1 MKNLIRYFIERS
13 FLVNLLSAFIIIMG
27 IIALSNMKRD
37 LVPQWKINRI
47 NITSSLS
54 GASPGQVENFV
65 TFPIEEAIQ
74 SFAGIEE
81 LTSQSREGSSSITVK
96 VKTELSENEIN
107 DLYQNILAAV
117 NNIKSELPQDI
128 ENLQVV
134 NEKLTSF
141 WFSSLSVLN
150 FDNFNPLHRRWLK
163 DVRDE
168 LRKVPGIVQ
177 VTDRASKA
185 DILIKFNQTAMAR
198 YRLTSAD
205 IQTVLAKKFRPLPVG
220 SIDRGESSIAV
231 QISHSV
237 ESLESLK
244 NLIVKGNGS
253 GTLIRLKDI
262 ARVTFEIP
270 KQKSKQF
277 TNGQASVSI
286 VLFKDLETDTLDTKV
301 EVEKVLL
308 KINELTPEGIKVQIT
323 DDGPSYI
330 ERQLNVLKSNALMG
344 VILVVLV
351 LLAFLGLK
359 TSLMTTFGLPLA
371 YFATFIVLGA
381 MGMKIDIISVVGM
394 ILILGILVD
403 DAIIVSEQY
412 MQYLELG
419 HPPKEAAM
427 MAVRKTFV
435 PIIGTVLTTAVAF
448 SPILLANDGL
458 SEFLGAIPWVV
469 FAALGMSLIESFFVL
484 PNHLAHFVKKPIKY
498 KEGGLFERFKGGYER
513 GLNFC
518 LKWRYPLVLLFV
530 VFSGW
535 TFYFAS
541 QHVPFKF
548 NLRIGS
554 EKIRVIAE
562 LKESATLAQTE
573 KELKPL
579 WDLLAKIDTKE
590 YSHIEGNLGWA
601 YISGEEYNGD
611 RFANV
616 AIRFNQTHPDIDGA
630 KERINSF
637 LEKNLPLLKTDNF
650 KRLETVIEK
659 SGHEKAKDHT
669 VSIKVRGKGQVNLE
683 EILLEVEKTAK
694 TVKETKSVYVDPK
707 LIVETWDFEI
717 DDDSLINYDIEASD
731 VSTQLRQFVT
741 KNKIREVRFKGESVK
756 VLSFFEEG
764 DALTYEGLSELKV
777 LGKMG
782 RLIPL
787 NRLGV
792 WVKKKS
798 LRSLDHKDLSRNYEV
813 DVRYDEKLIKKEIFI
828 KKLKELMIPLND
840 KFVGHKFVV
849 EDADE
854 EAKKNKSSISK
865 MAIFC
870 VLFILLVLSL
880 VLNSLF
886 QPLLIGAAIPFGV
899 VGVIWAFYFHG
910 IDIDVMAIV
919 GIIGMAG
926 VVVNDSLIM
935 VDTINGLTEMKRR
948 FNRSVIVL
956 GAVTR
961 LRPILLTSITT
972 LGGVFPM
979 AYGLGGD
986 SGFTK
991 PLALSMG
998 WGLFLATF
1006 LTLFLIPAMLN
1017 IQADVLVLG
1026 EKFMKR
1032 FKRNPKISKKIRDSD
1047 SQKTTSLQ

>member
-1 MKNLIRYFIERS
+1 MNRIVRYFIDRS
-13 FLVNLLSAFIIIMG
+13 FQVNLLSAFV
-27 IIALSNMKRD
+27 IIAGLVALFNMKRD
-37 LVPQWKINRI
+37 LVPQWKINQV
-47 NITSSLS
+47 TVSATLS
-54 GASPGQVENFV
+54 GASPAQVEDFV

-74 SFAGIEE
+74 NFAGIDKITSTSSEGTTSVKVSVKEE
-81 LTSQSREGSSSITVK
+81 LT
-96 VKTELSENEIN
+96 ENEIN
-107 DLYQNILAAV
+107 DLYQNIKAAV
-117 NNIKSELPQDI
+117 ENIRSELPQDI
-128 ENLQVV
+128 ENLNVV

-150 FDNFNPLHRRWLK
+150 FDNEKANHRLWLK
-163 DVRDE
+163 NLGDE
-168 LRKVPGIVQ
+168 MRKIPGIVK
-177 VTDRASKA
+177 VTDRSSKA
-185 DILIKFNQTAMAR
+185 DILIQLNQKAMAR
-198 YRLTSAD
+198 YRLSSWD
-205 IQTVLAKKFRPLPVG
+205 IQESLGKKFRPLPVG
-220 SIDRGESSIAV
+220 SLDKGESTIAV
-231 QISHSV
+231 QVTHGLK
-237 ESLESLK
+237 SLEDLRD
-244 NLIVKGNGS
+244 LIIKGNGS
-253 GTLIRLKDI
+253 GARIRLKDV
-262 ARVTFEIP
+262 ADVRFEIP
-270 KQKSKQF
+270 KKKYKQF
-277 TNGQASVSI
+277 TNGVASVG
-286 VLFKDLETDTLDTKV
+286 VTLFKDLETDTLDTKD
-301 EVEKVLL
+301 EVFKVLEKVNASAPDQL
-308 KINELTPEGIKVQIT
+308 KAKIT
-323 DDGPSYI
+323 DDGPAYI
-330 ERQLNVLKSNALMG
+330 ERQLNVLKNNALMG
-344 VILVVLV
+344 VVLVVLV

-419 HPPKEAAM
+419 HPPKDAAV

-448 SPILLANDGL
+448 SPILMAKDGL
-458 SEFLGAIPWVV
+458 SQFLEAIPWVV

-484 PNHLAHFVKKPIKY
+484 PNHLAHFVKKPIEY
-498 KEGGLFERFKGGYER
+498 KEGGFFLKLKDLYER
-513 GLNFC
+513 GLNFS
-518 LKWRYPLVLLFV
+518 LKWRYPLVVVFV
-530 VFSGW
+530 AFSGW

-554 EKIRVIAE
+554 EKIRIIAE
-562 LKESATLAQTE
+562 LKESTSLLETE
-573 KELKPL
+573 KQMAPIWK
-579 WDLLAKIDTKE
+579 LLSEIDPKE

-601 YISGEEYNGD
+601 YISGEEYDGD

-616 AIRFNQTHPDIDGA
+616 AIRFNQTHPDIEGA
-630 KERINSF
+630 KERINAF
-637 LEKNLPLLKTDNF
+637 LKERLPALKGESF

-669 VSIKVRGKGQVNLE
+669 VSVKVEGKASVELE
-683 EILLEVEKTAK
+683 KVLAEVERKAK
-694 TVKETKSVYVDPK
+694 SLGETESVYVDPK
-707 LIVETWDFEI
+707 LIVETWDFK
-717 DDDSLINYDIEASD
+717 INDNALKSYDLEAFD
-731 VSTQLRQFVT
+731 VSNQLRQFVT
-741 KNKIREVRFKGESVK
+741 KSKIREVRFKGESVK
-756 VLSFFEEG
+756 VLSYFEEG
-764 DALTYEGLSELKV
+764 DKLNYDELNKLEV
-777 LGKMG
+777 LGQRG

-787 NRLGV
+787 SLLGE
-792 WVKKKS
+792 WKRTKT
-798 LRSLDHKDLSRNYEV
+798 LRSLRHQDLVRSYNV
-813 DVRYDEKLIKKEIFI
+813 DVRYNQEKVKKEVFI
-828 KKLKELMIPLND
+828 KKLKEVISPLD
-840 KFVGHKFVV
+840 QQFQGQSFVV

-854 EAKKNKSSISK
+854 EAKKNKASISK
-865 MAIFC
+865 MALYC
-870 VLFILLVLSL
+870 VLLILLVLSL

-910 IDIDVMAIV
+910 VDIDVMAIV

-935 VDTINGLTEMKRR
+935 VDTVNGLREMKRR
-948 FNRSVIVL
+948 FNRQVIVM

-1017 IQADVLVLG
+1017 IQADMMNFFTKKVRPNKG
-1026 EKFMKR
+1026 
-1032 FKRNPKISKKIRDSD
+1032 PKTIKPQEEESL
-1047 SQKTTSLQ
+1047 SLQ